1 MAMKTNN
8 IIVKRFFMYAL
19 GGMLMAGLSD
29 CKSTSNLKKSSKPSS
44 STSKNVI
51 SRAQNP
57 TNYAITASALGGAA
71 GSIIEKYMDRQV
83 VQLNQSVSGIAQVER
98 FGEGIKLIFNSA
110 VLFKS
115 DSSYALSSDPQPIL
129 QKLANS
135 LATFKDT
142 EILIAGHTDNVGTA
156 KQNQLFSEKRAESL
170 ADFLQSNGVAQLR
183 MVIQGF
189 GEYTPKVSNGT
200 ENGRRQNERIEL
212 GIVANQTLKAQ
223 AKKEA
228 AETSVSNK

>member
-1 MAMKTNN
+1 MKANKITVNSL
-8 IIVKRFFMYAL
+8 IIYVL
-19 GGMLMAGLSD
+19 GGMLIAGLSD
-29 CKSTSNLKKSSKPSS
+29 CKSTSNLKKSSNSPS

-71 GSIIEKYMDRQV
+71 GSIIGKYMDKQV

-98 FGEGIKLIFNSA
+98 FGEGIKIIINSG

-115 DSSYALSSDPQPIL
+115 DSSYALSPDPQPIL
-129 QKLANS
+129 KHLANT
-135 LATFKDT
+135 LATYKDT

-156 KQNQLFSEKRAESL
+156 KRNQSFSEQRAESL
-170 ADFLQSNGVAQLR
+170 ADFLQSNGIAQLR

-228 AETSVSNK
+228 AETGVSNK

>member
-1 MAMKTNN
+1 MKANKITVKSL
-8 IIVKRFFMYAL
+8 IIYVL
-19 GGMLMAGLSD
+19 GGMLIAGLSD
-29 CKSTSNLKKSSKPSS
+29 CKSTSNLKKSSNSPS

-71 GSIIEKYMDRQV
+71 GSIIGKYMDKQV
-83 VQLNQSVSGIAQVER
+83 LQLNQSVSGIAQVER
-98 FGEGIKLIFNSA
+98 FGEGIKIILNSG

-115 DSSYALSSDPQPIL
+115 DSSYALSPDPQPIL
-129 QKLANS
+129 KQLANT
-135 LATFKDT
+135 LALYKDT

-156 KQNQLFSEKRAESL
+156 KRNQSFSEKRAESL
-170 ADFLQSNGVAQLR
+170 ADFLQSNGIAQLR

-228 AETSVSNK
+228 AETGVSNK

>member
-1 MAMKTNN
+1 MKTNN
-8 IIVKRFFMYAL
+8 LTVKSLLIYAL
-19 GGMLMAGLSD
+19 GAMLTAGLSD
-29 CKSTSNLKKSSKPSS
+29 CTSTSALKKSSKTPSS
-44 STSKNVI
+44 TTKNVI

-57 TNYAITASALGGAA
+57 TNYAITASAVGGVA
-71 GSIIEKYMDRQV
+71 GSIIEKYMDKQV
-83 VQLNQSVSGIAQVER
+83 VQLTQSVSGIAQVER
-98 FGEGIKLIFNSA
+98 FGEGIKITFSA
-110 VLFKS
+110 KVLFKS
-115 DSSYALSSDPQPIL
+115 DSSYALSPDPQPIL
-129 QKLANS
+129 QQLANS
-135 LATFKDT
+135 LTTYKDT

-200 ENGRRQNERIEL
+200 ENGRRQNQRIEL
-212 GIVANQTLKAQ
+212 GIVANQALKAQ

-228 AETSVSNK
+228 AEVNVSKK

>member
-1 MAMKTNN
+1 MKANKITVKSL
-8 IIVKRFFMYAL
+8 IIYVL
-19 GGMLMAGLSD
+19 GGMLIAGLSD
-29 CKSTSNLKKSSKPSS
+29 CKSTSNLKKSSNSPS

-71 GSIIEKYMDRQV
+71 GSIIGKYMDKQV
-83 VQLNQSVSGIAQVER
+83 LQLNQSVSGIAQVER
-98 FGEGIKLIFNSA
+98 FGEGIKIILNSG

-115 DSSYALSSDPQPIL
+115 DSSYALSPDPQPIL
-129 QKLANS
+129 KQLANT
-135 LATFKDT
+135 LVTYKDT

-156 KQNQLFSEKRAESL
+156 KRNQSFSEKRAESL
-170 ADFLQSNGVAQLR
+170 ADFLQSNGIAQLR

-228 AETSVSNK
+228 AETGVSNK